1 MRAAVLLSL
10 VLPGLLLAACDGKAA
25 AARYR
30 ARQAAVDPPKLWS
43 VEVVPAQAGVAAVK
57 ICADSRI
64 HAGLSRPAV
73 MAGQV
78 QCRPFG
84 EEVVSNGARI
94 QRCELN
100 GETWVTTAAVHG
112 DLSRDF
118 VAVQSA
124 EPVSGAEG
132 YRQTRRYRL
141 LGDCP
146 EGWNIGD
153 STDQQGRHVRG
164 RSALLAMIGG

>member
-1 MRAAVLLSL
+1 MRAVVLLSL

-43 VEVVPAQAGVAAVK
+43 VEVVPAQEGVAPVK

-73 MAGQV
+73 TAGDGY
-78 QCRPFG
+78 CRPFG
-84 EEVVSNGARI
+84 EEVVAGGARI

-100 GETWVTTAAVHG
+100 GETWVTTAAVRG
-112 DLSRDF
+112 DLARDF

-124 EPVSGAEG
+124 EPVSGAPG

-146 EGWNIGD
+146 EGWDIGD
-153 STDQQGRHVRG
+153 STDQQGRRVKG
-164 RSALLAMIGG
+164 RSPLLAMVGG